1 MAPPNYKCNSAFH
14 LPHLIREDSLP
25 LQGQPSADL
34 DSGSPGFFGAYGQ
47 HLPKAF
53 LPAEGGGVGRRGDA
67 CGAILAP
74 LLWVQEELFILRSQV
89 GPTAGP
95 FMHRLPEILNL
106 ENTSLHPP

>member
-67 CGAILAP
+67 CRGNLSTSAVDTGGTLYLKVTDGANSRTLHA
-74 LLWVQEELFILRSQV
+74 QV
-89 GPTAGP
+89 T
-95 FMHRLPEILNL
+95 
-106 ENTSLHPP
+106 